1 MIKMKFTKKG
11 QGALEY
17 LILIG
22 AAILVAVIVVTII
35 IGTSSSNRQ
44 TSEQTTRSY
53 TELVTNTI
61 LPPMIISVDCNAAS
75 NVATYIL
82 NASVSAD
89 VNEYCV
95 VQNDVVNITGC
106 QALSNNNV
114 AFTTTLDDGNSYR
127 MSLVAGNGRAYSTP
141 TSPAPT
147 CIAHN

>member
-1 MIKMKFTKKG
+1 MNSKKG

-53 TELVTNTI
+53 TDLVTNTI
-61 LPPMIISVDCNAAS
+61 LPPMIISVDCNS
-75 NVATYIL
+75 DGGTATYII
-82 NASVSAD
+82 NPSVSSD
-89 VNEYCV
+89 VNEYCL
-95 VQNDVVNITGC
+95 VQDDVVNITTGC
-106 QALSNNNV
+106 ETLTNNQV
-114 AFTTTLDDGNSYR
+114 IIGGTTLDDGNSYR

-141 TSPAPT
+141 TAPAPT